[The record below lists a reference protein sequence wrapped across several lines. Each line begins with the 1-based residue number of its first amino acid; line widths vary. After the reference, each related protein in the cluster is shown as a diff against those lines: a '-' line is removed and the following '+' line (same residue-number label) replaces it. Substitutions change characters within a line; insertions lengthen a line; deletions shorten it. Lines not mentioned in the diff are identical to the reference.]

1 MKIYCVTPFE
11 MQQCQ
16 YMTESASSALA
27 KLHKPHIKQLVFHS
41 MTFKGVQRDFFPP
54 AKQALTAELQVLL
67 LYILLYS
74 SDNHSY
80 H

>member
-1 MKIYCVTPFE
+1 MKIYGVTPFE
-11 MQQCQ
+11 MQQWR
-16 YMTESASSALA
+16 YMTKSTSSALA
-27 KLHKPHIKQLVFHS
+27 RLHKPHYKAVSLSQHDLQRCS
-41 MTFKGVQRDFFPP
+41 KGFFSP